1 MADRLTQLQ
10 DTVNM
15 QAEHFCNAIGIIQQT
30 SYPSK
35 FPNFDRTGSQTP
47 IQNSNSQQEDYAQL
61 FAQLI
66 SRCAK
71 DIDTLI
77 ESLPNDDSS
86 IEMQNQS
93 LKRLEVENQEAA
105 ERLEEIVYKGEL
117 LLEKIQSALE
127 DIAQA
132 QLDMQITMKDSG
144 FKK

>member
-10 DTVNM
+10 DTVNQ

-35 FPNFDRTGSQTP
+35 FTNFERTGSQTP
-47 IQNSNSQQEDYAQL
+47 KQNATLDDFAQL
-61 FAQLI
+61 FSQLI

-77 ESLPNDDSS
+77 ESLPNEDSS
-86 IEMQNQS
+86 NELQNQS

-105 ERLEEIVYKGEL
+105 EQLENIVKSGDHML
-117 LLEKIQSALE
+117 AKIQSALE
-127 DIAQA
+127 DIAIA
-132 QLDMQITMKDSG
+132 QLNMQINL
-144 FKK
+144 KKQK